1 MDFGGEV
8 FTIFLIMSEPERP
21 TPRVLVATV
30 TTYKSRTME
39 DLAKS
44 VTDDIRAAFSLVR
57 TVMVR
62 GDSEYIRQ
70 LVSSVATANEA
81 DAMVIVGGTGFGP
94 FDSTCEAID
103 GLVERRIE
111 GFGEEFRRL
120 LREEFAVGPSSLLA
134 RATAG
139 VYSQCVVYALSG
151 QPTQVRRAVETLI
164 VPTLPDA
171 IELATGRMRTHV
183 GRSGPDS
190 MRPSMRPSVR
200 PRQP

>member
-1 MDFGGEV
+1 VGRSLDYFY
-8 FTIFLIMSEPERP
+8 MSEPERH

-30 TTYKSRTME
+30 TTYKSRTLE
-39 DLAKS
+39 DLAKA
-44 VTDDIRAAFSLVR
+44 VTDDVRTAFSLVR
-57 TVMVR
+57 SVMVR
-62 GDSEYIRQ
+62 GDPEYIRQ

-81 DAMVIVGGTGFGP
+81 DALIIVGGAGFGP

-120 LREEFAVGPSSLLA
+120 LREEFGLGPLSLLA

-151 QPTQVRRAVETLI
+151 QPSQVRRAVESLI

-171 IELATGRMRTHV
+171 IELATGRMRAHV
-183 GRSGPDS
+183 GRTAPDS
-190 MRPSMRPSVR
+190 MRPSIR

>member
-1 MDFGGEV
+1 MNE
-8 FTIFLIMSEPERP
+8 SEHPV
-21 TPRVLVATV
+21 PRVLIATV
-30 TTYKSRTME
+30 MAYKSRTLE
-39 DLAKS
+39 DLAKTA
-44 VTDDIRAAFSLVR
+44 TDDIAAVFAVSRSVVVKGEL
-57 TVMVR
+57 
-62 GDSEYIRQ
+62 EYIRQ

-94 FDSTCEAID
+94 FDSTCEAVD

-111 GFGEEFRRL
+111 GFGEEYRRM
-120 LREEFAVGPSSLLA
+120 LREEFAAGPTALLA

-151 QPTQVRRAVETLI
+151 PPTQVRRAIATLVI
-164 VPTLPDA
+164 PTLADA
-171 IELATGRMRTHV
+171 IEYATGRMRTHV

-200 PRQP
+200 PRPT